1 MSKIQ
6 KSWEVDSIGNMSCS
20 QTGSVVFNFDI
31 TKIFIDYDRYTLT
44 QKSCIY
50 YGLKQIL
57 SDYHDADGSSTK
69 DTLTAMSK
77 MLIDGKVDKT
87 KRVKKSSKVD
97 ATAIIAAY
105 HSAKDDAVKAMFKT
119 LLDEQGIYIP
129 E

>member
-6 KSWEVDSIGNMSCS
+6 KSWTVNSIGIMSCS

-69 DTLTAMSK
+69 DTLAAMSK
-77 MLIDGKVDKT
+77 LLIDGKVDKT

-105 HSAKDDAVKAMFKT
+105 HSTEDDAVKAMFKT

>member
-1 MSKIQ
+1 MSKVQ
-6 KSWEVDSIGNMSCS
+6 KSWTVSSIGNMSCS
-20 QTGSVVFNFDI
+20 QTGSVVFSFDI

-57 SDYHDADGSSTK
+57 SDYHDADGSSTEA
-69 DTLTAMSK
+69 TLTAMSEL
-77 MLIDGKVDKT
+77 LIEGKVDKT

-105 HSAKDDAVKAMFKT
+105 HSAKDDAVKAMFKA
-119 LLDEQGIYIP
+119 LLDAQGIYIP

>member
-6 KSWEVDSIGNMSCS
+6 KSWTVDSSGSMSCS
-20 QTGSVVFNFDI
+20 QTGSVIFSFDI
-31 TKIFIDYDRYTLT
+31 TKVFNSYESYTLT

-69 DTLTAMSK
+69 DTLTAMSEL
-77 MLIDGKVDKT
+77 LIEGKVDKT

-105 HSAKDDAVKAMFKT
+105 HSTEDDAVKAMFKA
-119 LLDEQGIYIP
+119 LLDAQGIYIP

>member
-6 KSWEVDSIGNMSCS
+6 KSWAVDSIGNMSCS
-20 QTGSVVFNFDI
+20 QTGSVVFSFDI
-31 TKIFIDYDRYTLT
+31 TKVFNSYESYTLT

-57 SDYHDADGSSTK
+57 SDYHDADGSSTE
-69 DTLTAMSK
+69 DTLAAMSK
-77 MLIDGKVDKT
+77 LLIDGKVDKT